1 MVRRILVV
9 DDEAGLCAV
18 LKDALEL
25 EDYQVETCQDAQSAE
40 KLVVENKFDAALLDI
55 FLTDE
60 PLGLALAEFIR
71 AKSPETKVLLMTGF
85 ANEVDIENSYSS
97 GVCACI
103 RKPYELD
110 DVIRAIELALDG

>member
-1 MVRRILVV
+1 MAHRILVV

-18 LKDALEL
+18 LKDALEF
-25 EDYQVETCQDAQSAE
+25 EDFEVETCQDVQSAE
-40 KLVVENKFDAALLDI
+40 KLVQESRFDAALLDI
-55 FLTDE
+55 FLTDK

-71 AKSPETKVLLMTGF
+71 TKSPDTKVLLMTGF
-85 ANEVDIENSYSS
+85 ASEIDIENSFSS

-110 DVIRAIELALDG
+110 DVIRTIELALDG